1 MKLKSFILLAYCTS
15 ILCSRISAQE
25 FGGYRTG
32 NYTGANGVFFNPAN
46 IADSRYRWDLNL
58 FSFSSWVGNNK
69 LSLGLQDLSD
79 NLNGDSI
86 RNLVFNDEKG
96 PASGM
101 ASINVLGPT
110 LMFNLNSRSAL
121 ALSSRS
127 RIMINSIDIDG
138 KFANQFIDDQG
149 NDGSLP
155 YTLMSNEDMRLN
167 VNAWTEFGLT
177 YARVIKDQGRHF
189 LKAGLTLKYLVGAL
203 NAFAHLDQFHSTIDY
218 DDAANDTYLTN
229 SSGRV
234 GLGFGG
240 VPLDNFEASDLLS
253 FKSHGLGA
261 DLGLIYEFRKDTLS
275 NRLSEDGEWRRDE
288 NKYKWRIGLAL
299 HDIGSIAYQRDTKR
313 SGDYTVN
320 IPANEKFYL
329 NAITNASIDD
339 VNDSLKN
346 YPQYFAMNPALSG
359 SSYRVATPATLQVD
373 IDYHIHQGFYVNL
386 GGSMALTKANSKAW
400 NSRYYSYISVTPRYE
415 GRAFGVYLP
424 LSCNA
429 LTQTNMGLSLR
440 IGNLILGSGSI
451 ISVATGQAKQLD
463 LFVAAHFGGLQ
474 KNEEK
479 RYQKKLKRK
488 ARAEEKEE
496 EKLQKKQSD

>member
-1 MKLKSFILLAYCTS
+1 
-15 ILCSRISAQE
+15 
-25 FGGYRTG
+25 
-32 NYTGANGVFFNPAN
+32 
-46 IADSRYRWDLNL
+46 
-58 FSFSSWVGNNK
+58 VG
-69 LSLGLQDLSD
+69 
-79 NLNGDSI
+79 
-86 RNLVFNDEKG
+86 
-96 PASGM
+96 
-101 ASINVLGPT
+101 T
-110 LMFNLNSRSAL
+110 
-121 ALSSRS
+121 
-127 RIMINSIDIDG
+127 
-138 KFANQFIDDQG
+138 
-149 NDGSLP
+149 
-155 YTLMSNEDMRLN
+155 
-167 VNAWTEFGLT
+167 
-177 YARVIKDQGRHF
+177 
-189 LKAGLTLKYLVGAL
+189 L

-329 NAITNASIDD
+329 DAITNASIDD

-424 LSCNA
+424 LSYNA
-429 LTQTNMGLSLR
+429 LTQTNLGLSLR